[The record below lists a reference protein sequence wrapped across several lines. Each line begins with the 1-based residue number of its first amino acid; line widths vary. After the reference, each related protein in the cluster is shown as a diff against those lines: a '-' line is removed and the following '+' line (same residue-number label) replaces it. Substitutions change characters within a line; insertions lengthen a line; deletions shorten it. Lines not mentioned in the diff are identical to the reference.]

1 MCHGECW
8 SQVSPAYRIE
18 LIIWWKPN
26 KKFLTKWIVFEYQST
41 KCFRAN
47 AKAQDPPNELTE
59 EDYNNY
65 YGEYEGEYGTDYEE
79 GVDGDYGN

>member
-1 MCHGECW
+1 M
-8 SQVSPAYRIE
+8 I
-18 LIIWWKPN
+18 
-26 KKFLTKWIVFEYQST
+26 FEYQP
-41 KCFRAN
+41 KKNFRAN

-79 GVDGDYGN
+79 GVEGDYGN

>member
-1 MCHGECW
+1 MWHGECW
-8 SQVSPAYRIE
+8 SKVSLTYVIYIVYNRI
-18 LIIWWKPN
+18 
-26 KKFLTKWIVFEYQST
+26 LTEWIVFEYQST
-41 KCFRAN
+41 KFFRAN

>member
-1 MCHGECW
+1 MLIQ
-8 SQVSPAYRIE
+8 SKSYIYNRINNLIE
-18 LIIWWKPN
+18 L
-26 KKFLTKWIVFEYQST
+26 TEWIVFEYQST

>member
-1 MCHGECW
+1 MLIP
-8 SQVSPAYRIE
+8 SKSYMSNRINN
-18 LIIWWKPN
+18 LIET
-26 KKFLTKWIVFEYQST
+26 KKFLTEWIVFEYQST